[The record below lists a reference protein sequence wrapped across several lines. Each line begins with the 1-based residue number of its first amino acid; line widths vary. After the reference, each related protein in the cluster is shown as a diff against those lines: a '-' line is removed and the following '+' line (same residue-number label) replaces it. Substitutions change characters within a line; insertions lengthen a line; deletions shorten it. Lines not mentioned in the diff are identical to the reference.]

1 MNPIIIKSNI
11 GIPKYK
17 QIVSS
22 VEEALVN
29 GSLKKGDKLPS
40 INSVRNKFSLSR
52 DTVFMAFN
60 ELKTRGIIESIPG
73 KGFYVK
79 SENVDVAQKVFLL
92 FDELNAFKEDLYNS
106 FLENLG
112 ENIHVDIYF
121 HHFNY
126 NLFEKLIVES
136 LGNYNY
142 YVIMPAN
149 LNKTNSVIQRL
160 PKEKVYILDQI
171 HDDLKTYSAIYQNF
185 EDDIYT
191 SLNKA
196 KNLLVKYDKI
206 VLLFPEKK
214 QPLGMLT
221 GFNKF
226 KKESNLPCEV
236 INSIKNRIPKK
247 GETYLILDDQNLIA
261 LIKKLKDLKLKLGKD
276 VGIISYND
284 TLLKEIVEDGITTIS
299 TDFKQMGKR
308 LAQMILNKEQ
318 ISIKN
323 PNSLIIRNSL

>member
-1 MNPIIIKSNI
+1 MNPITVKNNL

-22 VEEALVN
+22 IEEALVN
-29 GSLKKGDKLPS
+29 GLLKKGDKLPS
-40 INSVRNKFSLSR
+40 VNSIRNRFSLSR
-52 DTVFMAFN
+52 DTVFTAYN
-60 ELKTRGIIESIPG
+60 ELKSRGIIESIPG
-73 KGFYVK
+73 KGFYIK
-79 SENVDVAQKVFLL
+79 SENVDVEQKVFLL

-106 FLENLG
+106 FLESLG

-136 LGNYNY
+136 IGNYNY
-142 YVIMPAN
+142 YIIMPAN
-149 LNKTNSVIQRL
+149 LSKTNSVIKRL

-171 HDDLKTYSAIYQNF
+171 HEDLKVYSAIYQNF

-196 KNLLVKYDKI
+196 KSLLSKYDKI
-206 VLLFPEKK
+206 VLFFPEKK

-226 KKESNLPCEV
+226 KKESNLNCEV

-247 GETYLILDDQNLIA
+247 SEAYLILDDQNLIV
-261 LIKKLKDLKLKLGKD
+261 LIKKIKDLKLILGKD

-308 LAQMILNKEQ
+308 LAKMILNKEQ
-318 ISIKN
+318 IRIKN